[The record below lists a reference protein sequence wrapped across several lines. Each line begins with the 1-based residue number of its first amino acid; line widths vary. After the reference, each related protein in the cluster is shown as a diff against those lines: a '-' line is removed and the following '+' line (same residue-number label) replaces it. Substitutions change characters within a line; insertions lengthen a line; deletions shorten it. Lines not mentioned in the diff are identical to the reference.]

1 MPDMALFRNFYRC
14 TRCNLRIVRLWLPA
28 AYAQLG
34 RLDEARAEAAEVLR
48 IEPAFTIEK
57 WKCTAV
63 YRNPEDAEHSS
74 TGRARWAP
82 RKLRTSSVSRMSLVG
97 HQGTKK
103 HVSDGGSFRRKRRGG
118 LIPKIARVL

>member
-1 MPDMALFRNFYRC
+1 MPDMALFRNFYRR

-28 AYAQLG
+28 TYAQLG
-34 RLDEARAEAAEVLR
+34 QLDEARAEAADVLR

-74 TGRARWAP
+74 TGRAMRGSQQ
-82 RKLRTSSVSRMSLVG
+82 LEDHSIHRMALVL
-97 HQGTKK
+97 QNE
-103 HVSDGGSFRRKRRGG
+103 
-118 LIPKIARVL
+118 